1 MATEATA
8 TAESALPGGFRDLV
22 GDFLAHLELERGL
35 SPNTLSAYRSD
46 LDGFGRF
53 LASREVDPLKATPAD
68 LAAWSAWL
76 VEANEGDG
84 PAPSTLHRKA
94 ASIRSFYRYLRR
106 EGLVDD
112 DPTTG
117 IAPQRRRKTLPAVL
131 TVEQVESLL
140 AAPNGATPQAY
151 RDRAILEVMYA
162 CGLRVS
168 EVIALEMADVDTEE
182 GTLKARGKGNR
193 ERVIPIGRDAIR
205 AIESYRTAGRPGL
218 VGDRHEA
225 ALFLNY
231 RGRPLSRQGL
241 YKIIQG
247 HAATVGLAEAMT
259 PHTLRHS
266 FATHLLAGGCD
277 LRAVQEMLGH
287 ADVAT
292 TQMYT
297 HLSGTELQEVYMRSH
312 PRATGG
318 LEPADRTSGCPN
330 SPR

>member
-1 MATEATA
+1 MELEAPVPTTIRLPQGFTE
-8 TAESALPGGFRDLV
+8 LL

-46 LDGFGRF
+46 LIGFGAF
-53 LASREVDPLKATPAD
+53 LESSGIDPLAAEPKD

-76 VEANEGDG
+76 AEPDEGER

-117 IAPQRRRKTLPAVL
+117 IGPQRRRKSLPPVL
-131 TVEQVESLL
+131 TVEQVEALL
-140 AAPNGATPQAY
+140 AAPSGSTPQAY

-168 EVIALEMADVDTEE
+168 EVIGLEMADVDTEE
-182 GTLKARGKGNR
+182 GVLRARGKGNR
-193 ERVIPIGRDAIR
+193 DRLVPVGSGAIR
-205 AIESYRTAGRPGL
+205 AIDAYRTAGRPL
-218 VGDRHEA
+218 LAGDRHEA

-241 YKIIQG
+241 YKIVQG
-247 HAATVGLAEAMT
+247 HAETAGLGEAMT

-292 TQMYT
+292 TQVYT
-297 HLSGTELQEVYMRSH
+297 HLSGTELHDVYMRSH
-312 PRATGG
+312 PRASK
-318 LEPADRTSGCPN
+318 PAPGE
-330 SPR
+330 

>member
-1 MATEATA
+1 MRMAPETTA
-8 TAESALPGGFRDLV
+8 PADPVSEGVPDGFLELV
-22 GDFLAHLELERGL
+22 ADFLAHLELERGL

-53 LASREVDPLKATPAD
+53 LAESGTDPLGAEPGD

-76 VEANEGDG
+76 AEPKEDRV

-94 ASIRSFYRYLRR
+94 ASVRSFYRYLRR

-140 AAPNGATPQAY
+140 AAPSGATPQAY

-168 EVIALEMADVDTEE
+168 EVVGLEMADVDTEE
-182 GTLKARGKGNR
+182 GTLRARGKGNR
-193 ERVIPIGRDAIR
+193 DRIIPVGRDAIR

-231 RGRPLSRQGL
+231 RGRPLTRQGL
-241 YKIIQG
+241 HKIIQG
-247 HAATVGLAEAMT
+247 HAATAGLDEAMT

-297 HLSGTELQEVYMRSH
+297 HLSGTELRDVYMRSH
-312 PRATGG
+312 PRASGG
-318 LEPADRTSGCPN
+318 PGKG
-330 SPR
+330 

>member
-1 MATEATA
+1 MAAEATTPA
-8 TAESALPGGFRDLV
+8 THATPVGAAVPDGFPDLV
-22 GDFLAHLELERGL
+22 ADFLAHLELERGL

-46 LDGFGRF
+46 LEGFGRF
-53 LASREVDPLKATPAD
+53 LSESGTDPLGAKPSD

-76 VEANEGDG
+76 AEPKQGQA

-94 ASIRSFYRYLRR
+94 ASVRSFYRYLRR

-131 TVEQVESLL
+131 SVEQVESLL
-140 AAPNGATPQAY
+140 AAPAGATPQAY

-168 EVIALEMADVDTEE
+168 EVVGLEMADVDTEE
-182 GTLKARGKGNR
+182 GTLRARGKGNR
-193 ERVIPIGRDAIR
+193 DRVVPVGRDAIR

-231 RGRPLSRQGL
+231 RGRPLTRQGL
-241 YKIIQG
+241 HKIIQG
-247 HAATVGLAEAMT
+247 HAATAGLDEAMT

-297 HLSGTELQEVYMRSH
+297 HLSGTELRDVYMRSH
-312 PRATGG
+312 PRASGG
-318 LEPADRTSGCPN
+318 PGKG
-330 SPR
+330 